1 MLYLLIVTLVSSA
14 LVQYRSGG
22 RDHSAVLG
30 IHGHDRDQRVA
41 GAQILQ
47 SRPDPLGADVH
58 SVVSG
63 MSVVLWASGTW
74 LIPLL
79 LAVGAWAM

>member
-1 MLYLLIVTLVSSA
+1 
-14 LVQYRSGG
+14 
-22 RDHSAVLG
+22 
-30 IHGHDRDQRVA
+30 VA

-79 LAVGAWAM
+79 LAVGHGHVMRRVPLSYDPGLCSIVFPPACQAWLAVSLAPPCERPGW